1 MPSSGRQ
8 FKDTIY
14 EQLGRVGKTLASPR
28 RLELLDLLCQ
38 GPRTV
43 KTLTNEAEQSL
54 ANTSQHLQVLRAKR
68 FQAVRMGEGVPDW
81 RARGLPVETSM
92 MEVDS

>member
-1 MPSSGRQ
+1 MPSSSRR

-14 EQLGRVGKTLASPR
+14 EQLGRVGKALASPR

-43 KTLTNEAEQSL
+43 ETLANEAGQ
-54 ANTSQHLQVLRAKR
+54 
-68 FQAVRMGEGVPDW
+68 
-81 RARGLPVETSM
+81 
-92 MEVDS
+92 